1 MLGADGR
8 GMVRLF
14 SGTISITPVGTL
26 STLQYFEAVREGR
39 RRAAKS
45 QMRLFDAAGF
55 AMLTLTT
62 KKVSGQF
69 LPVGEEEYAAV
80 ILASDGHVVILADGD
95 GFTKAQSKP
104 VDRDEAGRIFKTLRD
119 EGVEPFA
126 GQEITIWTQ
135 THPVVHDDI

>member
-1 MLGADGR
+1 M
-8 GMVRLF
+8 
-14 SGTISITPVGTL
+14 
-26 STLQYFEAVREGR
+26 QYFEAVREGR

-62 KKVSGQF
+62 KKVSGRF

-80 ILASDGHVVILADGD
+80 ILTSDGHVVILADGD

-104 VDRDEAGRIFKTLRD
+104 VNRDEASRIFGTLRD

-135 THPVVHDDI
+135 THPVVHDGI